1 MAWADTGET
10 RQGHEESDVMTQE
23 TSAGT
28 NPRRLGH
35 YICGKRRQSTETI
48 ERYAPGN
55 GKLAATVSAGDAA
68 DVDAAVGVAR
78 RAFDDGD
85 WPRSTGFDR
94 AAVLN
99 RVADLID
106 ANADL
111 LARLDAEEGGKP
123 LRLAMGDIGGAAML
137 TRYAAG
143 LAVQMHGTTYT
154 NHGPDF
160 TGLVIR
166 EPAGVAGLITPWN
179 FPALILCQKLPFALA
194 AGCTVVVKPSELTSS
209 STLEI
214 ARLYAEAG
222 LPAGALNVVTGDGRA
237 GQALAEHAG
246 VDVLSFTG
254 STATGRKIL
263 DASKS
268 NLKKLSLELGG
279 KAANIVFA
287 DADLDDA
294 AEGVIFGVF
303 FNNGECC
310 VSAARLLLEDTIAD
324 EFLDRLGTAAR
335 RLKVGQPLD
344 PSTDVGAMIHGAH
357 LGKVLGHIHAG
368 REQGARVVTGGRRVE
383 GPGLDDGFYVEPTI
397 LDGVT
402 PDMTA
407 FTEEIFGPVLSV
419 SRFSGPAEAVELA
432 NRVEYGL
439 ANSVWSKDIDKVLPV
454 AKQLRSGTVWVNTT
468 IDGPPTMPFGGY
480 KASGFGREMGQ
491 AGFEE
496 FTELKSVTI
505 RTGRRSGSFPL
516 GAARVVSG

>member
-1 MAWADTGET
+1 
-10 RQGHEESDVMTQE
+10 MTTQ
-23 TSAGT
+23 TSPTVAA
-28 NPRRLGH
+28 PRRVGH
-35 YICGKRRQSTETI
+35 YIGGQWRESAETI
-48 ERYAPGN
+48 ERWAPGT
-55 GKLAATVSAGDAA
+55 GELVAEVSAGDST
-68 DVDAAVGVAR
+68 DVDAAVGAAR
-78 RAFDDGD
+78 RAFDAGE
-85 WPRSTGFDR
+85 WPRLTGFDR
-94 AAVLN
+94 AALLN

-106 ANADL
+106 ANADM

-123 LRLAMGDIGGAAML
+123 LRLARGDIGGAATL

-143 LAVQMHGTTYT
+143 LAMQMHGTTYT

-209 STLEI
+209 SAVEI
-214 ARLYAEAG
+214 ARMYAEAG

-237 GQALAEHAG
+237 GQALAEHPG
-246 VDVLSFTG
+246 VDIVSFTG

-287 DADLDDA
+287 DADLEDA
-294 AEGVIFGVF
+294 VEGVIFGVF

-310 VSAARLLLEDTIAD
+310 VSAARLLVQDTIAD
-324 EFLDRLGTAAR
+324 EFLARLASAAAG
-335 RLKVGQPLD
+335 LKVGQPLD
-344 PSTDVGAMIHGAH
+344 LATDVGAMIHAGH
-357 LGKVLGHIHAG
+357 LGKVLGHIQAG
-368 REQGARVVTGGRRVE
+368 REQGARVVTGGVRAE
-383 GPGLDDGFYVEPTI
+383 GRGLENGLYVEPTI

-402 PDMTA
+402 ADMAA

-419 SRFSGPAEAVELA
+419 SRFSDEAEAVALA
-432 NRVEYGL
+432 NAVDYGL
-439 ANSVWSKDIDKVLPV
+439 ANSVWSKDVDKVLTV

-480 KASGFGREMGQ
+480 KSSGFGREMGQ

-496 FTELKSVTI
+496 FTELKSVAI
-505 RTGRRSGSFPL
+505 RTGKRSGSFAFG
-516 GAARVVSG
+516 GAHTVTG

>member
-1 MAWADTGET
+1 
-10 RQGHEESDVMTQE
+10 MTTQ
-23 TSAGT
+23 TTHPTPPISS
-28 NPRRLGH
+28 PRRLGH
-35 YICGKRRQSTETI
+35 FVDGQTRMSAETI
-48 ERYAPGN
+48 ERRAPGT
-55 GKLAATVSAGDAA
+55 GEVASLVSAGDPS
-68 DVDAAVGVAR
+68 DVDAAVGAAR
-78 RAFDDGD
+78 QAFDAGE
-85 WPRSTGFDR
+85 WPRLTGFDR

-123 LRLAMGDIGGAAML
+123 LRLAKGDIGGAAML

-160 TGLVIR
+160 TGLVVR

-209 STLEI
+209 SALEI

-222 LPAGALNVVTGDGRA
+222 LPSGALNVVTGDGRA
-237 GQALAEHAG
+237 GQALAEHPG

-263 DASKS
+263 EASKS

-287 DADLDDA
+287 DADLEDA

-310 VSAARLLLEDTIAD
+310 VSAARLLVEETIAD
-324 EFLDRLGTAAR
+324 EFLARLTSAAQ

-344 PSTDVGAMIHGAH
+344 LSTDIGAMINAGH
-357 LGKVLGHIHAG
+357 LGKVLGHIQAG
-368 REQGARVVTGGRRVE
+368 REQGARVVTGGVRAE
-383 GPGLDDGFYVEPTI
+383 GPGLDDGLYVEPTI

-402 PDMTA
+402 ADMTP

-419 SRFSGPAEAVELA
+419 SRFSDAAEAVALA
-432 NRVEYGL
+432 NAVDYGL

-505 RTGRRSGSFPL
+505 RTGKRSGSFAL
-516 GAARVVSG
+516 GGPRTVTG

>member
-1 MAWADTGET
+1 MATLHT
-10 RQGHEESDVMTQE
+10 TTPV
-23 TSAGT
+23 SAG
-28 NPRRLGH
+28 PRSVGH
-35 YICGKRRQSTETI
+35 YIDGQWTDSAETI
-48 ERYAPGN
+48 ERIAPGT
-55 GKLAATVSAGDAA
+55 GKLAATVSAGDVA
-68 DVDAAVGVAR
+68 DVDAAVRAAR
-78 RAFDDGD
+78 RAFDQGD
-85 WPRSTGFDR
+85 WPRATGFDR

-106 ANADL
+106 AKADL

-123 LRLAMGDIGGAAML
+123 FRLAQGDIGGAAML

-214 ARLYAEAG
+214 ARIYAEAG
-222 LPAGALNVVTGDGRA
+222 LPTGALNVVTGDGRA
-237 GQALAEHAG
+237 GQALAEHQG

-263 DASKS
+263 KASQS

-310 VSAARLLLEDTIAD
+310 VSAARLLVEDSVAN
-324 EFLDRLGTAAR
+324 EFLARLDAAAR

-344 PSTDVGAMIHGAH
+344 PLTDIGAMIHAGH
-357 LGKVLGHIHAG
+357 LAKVLGHVNKG
-368 REQGARVVTGGRRVE
+368 RAQGARVLIGGARAE
-383 GPGLDDGFYVEPTI
+383 GPDLGDGFYFEPTI

-402 PDMTA
+402 PDMSV
-407 FTEEIFGPVLSV
+407 FHEEIFGPVLSV
-419 SRFSGPAEAVELA
+419 SRFSDVAEAIALA
-432 NRVEYGL
+432 NGVEYGL

-480 KASGFGREMGQ
+480 KSSGFGREMGQ

-505 RTGRRSGSFPL
+505 RTGKRSGSFPL
-516 GAARVVSG
+516 GGARVVTG

>member
-1 MAWADTGET
+1 
-10 RQGHEESDVMTQE
+10 MTTQ
-23 TSAGT
+23 TTPART
-28 NPRRLGH
+28 APRRVGH
-35 YICGKRRQSTETI
+35 YIGGQWRESADTI
-48 ERYAPGN
+48 ERRAPGT
-55 GKLAATVSAGDAA
+55 GELAVTVSAGDRD
-68 DVDAAVGVAR
+68 DVDAAVSAAR
-78 RAFDDGD
+78 SAFDSGE
-85 WPRSTGFDR
+85 WPQLTGFDR

-123 LRLAMGDIGGAAML
+123 LRLAKGDIGGAATL

-143 LAVQMHGTTYT
+143 LAVQMHGTAYT

-209 STLEI
+209 STVEI

-222 LPAGALNVVTGDGRA
+222 LPSGALNVVTGDGRA
-237 GQALAEHAG
+237 GQALAEHPG

-263 DASKS
+263 EASKS

-287 DADLDDA
+287 DADLEDA

-310 VSAARLLLEDTIAD
+310 VSAARLLVEDTVAD
-324 EFLDRLGTAAR
+324 EFLERLTAAAR

-344 PSTDVGAMIHGAH
+344 PATDVGAMIHAGH
-357 LGKVLGHIHAG
+357 LGKVLGHIQAG
-368 REQGARVVTGGRRVE
+368 REQGARILTGGVRAE
-383 GPGLDDGFYVEPTI
+383 GRDLGDGLYVEPTI

-419 SRFSGPAEAVELA
+419 SRFSDAAEAVTMA
-432 NRVEYGL
+432 NAVEYGL

-505 RTGRRSGSFPL
+505 RTGKRSGSFAFGGPRTVT
-516 GAARVVSG
+516 G

>member
-1 MAWADTGET
+1 MTNLNATASGPVPRHLGYLIGGEVREPAT
-10 RQGHEESDVMTQE
+10 TLDRF
-23 TSAGT
+23 
-28 NPRRLGH
+28 
-35 YICGKRRQSTETI
+35 
-48 ERYAPGN
+48 APGT
-55 GKLAATVSAGDAA
+55 GALVATVGAGSAH
-68 DVDAAVGVAR
+68 DVDDAVSAARV
-78 RAFDDGD
+78 AFDSGD
-85 WPRSTGFDR
+85 WPRATGFER

-99 RVADLID
+99 QVADLID

-123 LRLAMGDIGGAAML
+123 IRLARGDIGGAAML

-154 NHGPDF
+154 NHGADF
-160 TGLVIR
+160 TGLVFR
-166 EPAGVAGLITPWN
+166 EPAGVVGLITPWN

-209 STLEI
+209 STLAI

-222 LPAGALNVVTGDGRA
+222 LPAGVLNVVTGDGRA
-237 GQALAEHAG
+237 GQALAEHHG

-254 STATGRKIL
+254 STQTGRKIL
-263 DASKS
+263 DASKG

-294 AEGVIFGVF
+294 VEGVTFGVF

-310 VSAARLLLEDTIAD
+310 VSAARLLVQDSVAD
-324 EFLDRLGTAAR
+324 ELLARLDTAAR
-335 RLKVGQPLD
+335 QLRVGQPLD
-344 PSTDVGAMIHGAH
+344 LTTDVGAMIHQGH
-357 LGKVLGHIHAG
+357 LEKVLGHVEKG
-368 REQGARVVTGGRRVE
+368 RAQGARVVTGGTRAN
-383 GPGLDDGFYVEPTI
+383 GPDLGDGLYVEPTI

-402 PDMTA
+402 AQMEA
-407 FTEEIFGPVLSV
+407 FTDEIFGPVLSV
-419 SRFSGPAEAVELA
+419 SRFSDAAEAVALA
-432 NRVEYGL
+432 NGVEYGL

-454 AKQLRSGTVWVNTT
+454 AKALKSGTVWVNTT

-480 KASGFGREMGQ
+480 KSSGFGREMGQ

-496 FTELKSVTI
+496 FTELKSVSI
-505 RTGRRSGSFPL
+505 RTGKRSGTFPF
-516 GAARVVSG
+516 GGPRVVTG

>member
-1 MAWADTGET
+1 VTTLQTTTPADN
-10 RQGHEESDVMTQE
+10 
-23 TSAGT
+23 A
-28 NPRRLGH
+28 PRSVGH
-35 YICGKRRQSTETI
+35 YIEGQWRGSAETI
-48 ERYAPGN
+48 ERHAPGT
-55 GKLAATVSAGDAA
+55 GELVARVSAGDAA
-68 DVDAAVGVAR
+68 DVDAAVRAAR
-78 RAFDDGD
+78 HAFDDGE
-85 WPRSTGFDR
+85 WPRATGFDR

-99 RVADLID
+99 RVADLIE
-106 ANADL
+106 ANGDL

-123 LRLAMGDIGGAAML
+123 LRLAQGDIGGAAML
-137 TRYAAG
+137 TRYGAG
-143 LAVQMHGTTYT
+143 LAVQMHGVTYT

-194 AGCTVVVKPSELTSS
+194 AGCTVVIKPSELTSS

-222 LPAGALNVVTGDGRA
+222 LPTGALNVVTGDGRA
-237 GQALAEHAG
+237 GQALAEHPG

-263 DASKS
+263 AASQS

-310 VSAARLLLEDTIAD
+310 VSAARLLVEDSIAD
-324 EFLDRLGTAAR
+324 EFLARLDTAVR
-335 RLKVGQPLD
+335 QLKVGQPLD
-344 PSTDVGAMIHGAH
+344 SSTDVGAMIHAGH
-357 LGKVLGHIHAG
+357 LAKVLRHVEMG
-368 REQGARVVTGGRRVE
+368 RAQGARVVIGGARAE
-383 GPGLDDGFYVEPTI
+383 GSDLGDGLYVEPTI

-402 PDMTA
+402 PNMSA
-407 FTEEIFGPVLSV
+407 FTDEIFGPVLSV
-419 SRFSGPAEAVELA
+419 SRFSSTEEAITLA
-432 NRVEYGL
+432 NGVEYGL
-439 ANSVWSKDIDKVLPV
+439 ANSVWSKDVDKILPV
-454 AKQLRSGTVWVNTT
+454 AKRLRSGTVWVNTT

-496 FTELKSVTI
+496 FTELKSVAI
-505 RTGRRSGSFPL
+505 RTGKRSGSFPL
-516 GAARVVSG
+516 GATRVVTG

>member
-1 MAWADTGET
+1 
-10 RQGHEESDVMTQE
+10 MTTQ
-23 TSAGT
+23 TTPALKA
-28 NPRRLGH
+28 PRRVCH
-35 YICGKRRQSTETI
+35 YIGGQWRESTDTI
-48 ERYAPGN
+48 ERRAPGT
-55 GKLAATVSAGDAA
+55 GELAATVSAGDRA
-68 DVDAAVGVAR
+68 DVDAAVSAAR
-78 RAFDDGD
+78 NAFDTGE
-85 WPRSTGFDR
+85 WPLLTGFDR

-106 ANADL
+106 TNADL

-123 LRLAMGDIGGAAML
+123 LRLAKGDIGGAATL

-143 LAVQMHGTTYT
+143 LAVQMHGTAYT

-209 STLEI
+209 STVEI

-222 LPAGALNVVTGDGRA
+222 LPPGALNVVTGDGRA
-237 GQALAEHAG
+237 GQALAEHPG

-263 DASKS
+263 EASKS

-287 DADLDDA
+287 DADLEDA

-310 VSAARLLLEDTIAD
+310 VSAARLLVEETIAD
-324 EFLDRLGTAAR
+324 EFLERLVIAAR

-344 PSTDVGAMIHGAH
+344 PATDVGAMIHAGH
-357 LGKVLGHIHAG
+357 LGKVLGHIQAG
-368 REQGARVVTGGRRVE
+368 REQGARIVTGGVRAE
-383 GPGLDDGFYVEPTI
+383 GGDLGDGLFVEPTI

-402 PDMTA
+402 AGMTA
-407 FTEEIFGPVLSV
+407 FTEEIFGPVLTV
-419 SRFSGPAEAVELA
+419 SRFSDATEAVTLA
-432 NRVEYGL
+432 NAVEYGL

-505 RTGRRSGSFPL
+505 RTGKRSGSFAF
-516 GAARVVSG
+516 GGSHTVTG